1 MSSSTVIGDV
11 TLTLEELLKEKQ
23 LPPGSFSVSI
33 KSPADEAVEP
43 MKPKVNFFLFRV
55 EENEFARNEDWQA
68 VGTDALHYPPLVLNL
83 FYVMTPFVED
93 KRDEQRIFGEAMRV
107 FHDHSIVDPA
117 SLKGVLEQ
125 SGEELK
131 VDLCRYTMEQL
142 TQIWSAFSKTY
153 RLSVVY
159 QIRIVSIDSLVDRS
173 TRRVLEHQVYLE
185 QA

>member
-23 LPPGSFSVSI
+23 RPRDTFSISL
-33 KSPADEAVEP
+33 KSPAEELVEP
-43 MKPKVNFFLFRV
+43 MKPKINFFLFRV
-55 EENEFARNEDWQA
+55 EENEFARNEDWEP
-68 VGTDALHYPPLVLNL
+68 VGTDTLHFPPLVLSL
-83 FYVMTPFVED
+83 FYVMTPFVDD

-107 FHDHSIVDPA
+107 FHDNSIVDPA
-117 SLKGVLEQ
+117 LLKGVLEN

-131 VDLCRYTMEQL
+131 VDLCRFTLEQL
-142 TQIWSAFSKTY
+142 TQIWSAFSKPY

-159 QIRIVSIDSLVDRS
+159 QIRMVRIDSLIEQG
-173 TRRVLEHQVYLE
+173 TRRVIEHQVFME